1 MMQELETLQNELA
14 DFRDL
19 AKTLDDLESFSA
31 LENLQMEDTREL
43 EKEYAEAEKTINAWE
58 FKTLLGGKYDAESA
72 LLTIRSGAGGVDAQD
87 WAEMLLR
94 MYLRYAEQQGFRT
107 RLLDE
112 SRGEEAGIKSVT
124 MEIAAVYAYGYLRG
138 EMGIHRL
145 VRLSPFNAK
154 SLRQTSFASV
164 EVMPVIA
171 DTEEVEIKPDELRI
185 DTYRASGAGGQN
197 VNKTESAVR
206 ITHLPTGLV
215 AACQSERSQ
224 LKNKESAMSLLR
236 SKIVAQHID
245 EQEAAKKTIR
255 GEVKSAKWGNQIRS
269 YVLHPYTLVKDHRTG
284 IETSNASKVLDG
296 DLQIFIESELR
307 YLHSR

>member
-1 MMQELETLQNELA
+1 MMQELETLQNELD
-14 DFRDL
+14 DFKNL
-19 AKTLDDLESFSA
+19 TKKLSDLEIFSA
-31 LENLQMEDTREL
+31 LENLQTEDTREL
-43 EKEYAEAEKTINAWE
+43 EKEYAEAEKAINAWE
-58 FKTLLGGKYDAESA
+58 FKTLLGGKYDPASA

-87 WAEMLLR
+87 WTEMLLR
-94 MYLRYAEQQGFRT
+94 MYLRYAEQQGFKT

-112 SRGEEAGIKSVT
+112 SRGDEAGIKSVT
-124 MEIAAVYAYGYLRG
+124 IEIAATYGYGYLRG
-138 EMGIHRL
+138 EAGVHRL

-171 DTEEVEIKPDELRI
+171 NTQEVEIKPDELRI

-206 ITHLPTGLV
+206 ITHIPTGLV

-236 SKIVAQHID
+236 SKIVAQHIH
-245 EQEAAKKTIR
+245 EQEVSKKAIR
-255 GEVKSAKWGNQIRS
+255 GEVKSAEWGNQIRS
-269 YVLHPYTLVKDHRTG
+269 YVLHPYTLVKDHRTS